1 MRVERPRSFVIP
13 SSREAVSTVSPWT
26 VCSSRRA
33 EPSRRCRYERPAVEA
48 DPHPEAIAEAAI
60 ARQRLKRGRR
70 TSSIS
75 RAAATARSVWSA
87 TRSGPRDCEHAVAA
101 IADQRAAVRKDRVD
115 HLAEVLAEQRDD
127 GGDPAPR

>member
-60 ARQRLKRGRR
+60 AQPAVEARQAHVEHLPRRRDGAVGVVGERDRGPK
-70 TSSIS
+70 
-75 RAAATARSVWSA
+75 TASTPS
-87 TRSGPRDCEHAVAA
+87 PR
-101 IADQRAAVRKDRVD
+101 
-115 HLAEVLAEQRDD
+115 
-127 GGDPAPR
+127 